1 MDTRLFLSAYQEPE
15 YGANVI
21 AGWSYVHG
29 LDGYGW
35 LYMVIE
41 RYVRVYVIW
50 NIDNTN
56 LCEFKKCGGVFN
68 DLVYNKV

>member
-1 MDTRLFLSAYQEPE
+1 
-15 YGANVI
+15 
-21 AGWSYVHG
+21 
-29 LDGYGW
+29 
-35 LYMVIE
+35 MVIE